1 MTDRLSALIALG
13 WLPGVGPATLRKAAV
28 HGDLDHMSTEDL
40 GAIDARIAR
49 ALAEPG
55 AWDAALRAADADR
68 EQALK
73 AGVRLFI
80 HGDPSFP
87 SILARASEVPFF
99 LYVKGTLQ
107 ERNTLAVIGTR
118 APTPRGAVVANKI
131 ATHFAASGVS
141 IVGGLAFGIDATAHV
156 AALDAGGHTVAVLG
170 HGLQTIYPREHAALA
185 GRILD
190 QGGAL
195 VSEYPFGT
203 PLVPARLIE
212 RDRIQAGLSQ
222 AVIMVQSRSDG
233 GSMHAAKAALR
244 NGRRLY
250 VPAPLDADLASDNP
264 AIEVPRMLT
273 QASGEEICALFRCDE
288 EKLAEIQMISGRE
301 DYLRVTQYLQGSALS
316 AATPILQT
324 QPQGTAFMPDSP
336 ASPPD
341 PVWINPGPTMALQT
355 ESQLPELEIKI
366 SLLRAQA
373 QQPQDLDA
381 LAEIHRFHDEITGLE
396 KIQDEMHRGNRAYT
410 LARKHI
416 VQYYGF
422 DSTSHE
428 QDMLQVILDGMDAS
442 PVYRRTIAEEATSD
456 LEFALLAAA
465 VVRDRA
471 IVGKELGQDVDMQ
484 PTDPEPAPEYDFQF

>member
-1 MTDRLSALIALG
+1 MTDRLRTLIALG
-13 WLPGVGPATLRKAAV
+13 WLSGVGAATLRKAAV
-28 HGDLDHMSTEDL
+28 HDDLEHMSTEDL
-40 GAIDARIAR
+40 GAIDPRISR
-49 ALAEPG
+49 ALAEAG

-73 AGVRLFI
+73 AGVHLFI
-80 HGDPSFP
+80 HGDPGFP
-87 SILARASEVPFF
+87 KILARASEVPFF

-107 ERNTLAVIGTR
+107 EQNTLAVIGTR
-118 APTPRGAVVANKI
+118 APTPRGAVVATKI

-141 IVGGLAFGIDATAHV
+141 IIGGLAFGIDAAAHV
-156 AALDAGGHTVAVLG
+156 AALDAGGHTVAVLAHG
-170 HGLQTIYPREHAALA
+170 HQTIYPREHAALA

-222 AVIMVQSRSDG
+222 AVIMVQSKSDG

-244 NGRRLY
+244 YGRRLY
-250 VPAPLDADLASDNP
+250 VPAPLDADLAGDNP

-273 QASGEEICALFRCDE
+273 QASAEEICALFRCDE
-288 EKLAEIQMISGRE
+288 EKLVEIQMISGRD
-301 DYLRVTQYLQGSALS
+301 DYLKVTQYLQDSALLS
-316 AATPILQT
+316 ATPLQT
-324 QPQGTAFMPDSP
+324 KLQETAFMPDNH
-336 ASPPD
+336 ASAPD
-341 PVWINPGPTMALQT
+341 PVWINPGPTKVLQT
-355 ESQLPELEIKI
+355 ESQSPELEIKI
-366 SLLRAQA
+366 SLLQEQS

-396 KIQDEMHRGNRAYT
+396 KVLDEMRRGNRAYT

-422 DSTSHE
+422 DGTAHE

-442 PVYRRTIAEEATSD
+442 PVYRRTIDEEAASSLD
-456 LEFALLAAA
+456 FALLAAA

-471 IVGKELGQDVDMQ
+471 IVAKELGQDVDMQ
-484 PTDPEPAPEYDFQF
+484 PSDPEPAPEYDFQF